1 MHITTHWRMTRWM
14 TDGQHNQAMKG
25 VTTSTCEGTSNGNGG
40 GSRCNTSRGPG
51 MFFLFLFFIFLT
63 TTYSTMRTT
72 TTKLAW
78 LLLHKMA
85 KLYQTQTT
93 ADVVL
98 HTGIFTLCF
107 YSCFFQLN
115 NILIFR
121 TQVNKGWPKP
131 TKVYACLR
139 RPTKANTDPWKPTQ
153 ANEDPWKPTRAHES
167 QHRPKRIY
175 EGQRRQAWMITMDPM

>member
-1 MHITTHWRMTRWM
+1 MHITTHWWMTRWM

-25 VTTSTCEGTSNGNGG
+25 VTTSTSEGTSNGNGG
-40 GSRCNTSRGPG
+40 GLEMQHVSRPRYV
-51 MFFLFLFFIFLT
+51 FFISFFFFFLT

-72 TTKLAW
+72 TTKPAW

-98 HTGIFTLCF
+98 HAGIFTLCF

-115 NILIFR
+115 NILIFSSEHR
-121 TQVNKGWPKP
+121 S
-131 TKVYACLR
+131 
-139 RPTKANTDPWKPTQ
+139 TKADPSQQKYMHAYEGPQKPTQ
-153 ANEDPWKPTRAHES
+153 THES
-167 QHRPKRIY
+167 QCRPTRTH
-175 EGQRRQAWMITMDPM
+175 ESQRGDMM